1 MSLTQSERL
10 IRFAIANSAAIIGKA
25 RAEKFMEVTVN
36 SLPEELVD
44 MVSFNASERNILFL
58 AARNLASDLGKVSM
72 DLTRYVCH
80 QLDHTNYDMPQRLYV
95 DMDVAKNMRDRIN
108 ERIDNIDFKY
118 TGTWLTG
125 DWVERSYAIGR
136 TGHIAEFSFPRILL
150 SVLEQDAGHEID
162 YHILYDSADSLIAD
176 VYNEYQQVVTIREQH
191 VHMRRIAW
199 VAAILK
205 KAEQ

>member
-25 RAEKFMEVTVN
+25 RAEKLMEVTVN

-95 DMDVAKNMRDRIN
+95 DMVVAKNMRDRIN
-108 ERIDNIDFKY
+108 DRIDNIDFKY

-125 DWVERSYAIGR
+125 DWVERTY
-136 TGHIAEFSFPRILL
+136 HINRDGSVAEFSFPRILL
-150 SVLEQDAGHEID
+150 SVLEQDAGPEID
-162 YHILYDSADSLIAD
+162 YHILHDSAVSLRPSE
-176 VYNEYQQVVTIREQH
+176 YNEYQQVVTIREQH
-191 VHMRRIAW
+191 LHMRRIVW
-199 VAAILK
+199 IAAILK